1 MAVSELGIIVHGAT
15 GRIASTQ
22 HLANALAPIIAAGG
36 LDVGGGET
44 VLPTLVLAGRD
55 AEKLKSIARAHN
67 VENWTTDLDSVL
79 ADDAYPVFFD
89 AATTHLLLSLLRRAI
104 DAGKHIYTEKP
115 VAPSIKDG
123 LAILAAGQAKGLKLG
138 AVEDKIHSPGYR
150 KMKKLVDD
158 GFFGRTVNF
167 RLDFGWWVFDGLE
180 RPANRPSWNY
190 QKSGGGGM
198 FSDMYA
204 HWRYVVETMM
214 GPIKR
219 ITAAGWTAQPRRS
232 REDGEGFDV
241 DVEDSC
247 SVIVELESGAFGT
260 ITSSWAQ
267 RVIGDDLVHFQIDGT
282 GGSAVAGMRRCRA
295 QAAKDTPD
303 IRGFNLGGDASTLD
317 YKIDHAADWQ
327 EMPEAGPY
335 LNLYRAGWEQFIRH
349 VAADAPLKSDY
360 AAGIRDVQFA
370 EACLQS
376 AATGAWVSMAP
387 LNT

>member
-1 MAVSELGIIVHGAT
+1 MALSEIGIILNGAT

-22 HLANALAPIIAAGG
+22 HLANALAPIIAEGG

-44 VLPTLVLAGRD
+44 VMPKLILAGRD
-55 AEKLKSIARAHN
+55 ETKLAGIAAAHN
-67 VENWTTDLDSVL
+67 VENWTTDLDDVL
-79 ADDAYPVFFD
+79 ADPTYPVFFD
-89 AATTHLLLSLLRRAI
+89 ASATHLRLDLLHRAI
-104 DAGKHIYTEKP
+104 DSGKHIYTEKP

-123 LAILAAGQAKGLKLG
+123 LDILAAGRAKGLKLG

-150 KMKKLVDD
+150 KMKKLVDY
-158 GFFGRTVNF
+158 GFFGKVVNF

-180 RPANRPSWNY
+180 TEANRPSWNY

-204 HWRYVVETMM
+204 HWRYVTETMM
-214 GPIKR
+214 GPMRR
-219 ITAAGWTAQPRRS
+219 ITAAGWTAQGRR
-232 REDGEGFDV
+232 RDEDGEGFDV

-267 RVIGDDLVHFQIDGT
+267 RVIGDDLVSFQIDGT
-282 GGSAVAGMRRCRA
+282 GGSAVAGVRRCRA

-303 IRGFNLGGDASTLD
+303 IRGFNLGGDAGTLD
-317 YKIDHAADWQ
+317 YKIDHAGDWQ

-335 LNLYRAGWEQFIRH
+335 LNLYRAGWEQFLRH
-349 VAADAPLKSDY
+349 VATDADLKSDY

-376 AATGAWVSMAP
+376 SETGAWISMTP
-387 LNT
+387 LS

>member
-1 MAVSELGIIVHGAT
+1 MAIRELGIILNGAT

-22 HLANALAPIIAAGG
+22 HLANALSPIIAEGG

-44 VLPTLVLAGRD
+44 VMPKLILAGRD
-55 AEKLKSIARAHN
+55 EAKLAGLAGAHN
-67 VENWTTDLDSVL
+67 VENWTTDLDAVL

-89 AATTHLLLSLLRRAI
+89 AAATHLRLDLLHRAI

-123 LAILAAGQAKGLKLG
+123 LAILAAGRAKGLKLG

-158 GFFGRTVNF
+158 GFFGRVVNF

-180 RPANRPSWNY
+180 RQANRPSWNY

-214 GPIKR
+214 GPMRR
-219 ITAAGWTAQPRRS
+219 ITAAGWTAQGRRGD
-232 REDGEGFDV
+232 EGGEGYDV

-267 RVIGDDLVHFQIDGT
+267 RVIGDDLVSFQIDGT
-282 GGSAVAGMRRCRA
+282 GGSAQAGMRRCRA

-303 IRGFNLGGDASTLD
+303 IRGFNLGGDAGTLD

-335 LNLYRAGWEQFIRH
+335 LNLYRAGWEQFLRH
-349 VAADAPLKSDY
+349 VATDAALKSDY

-376 AATGAWVSMAP
+376 SETGVWVSMAP
-387 LNT
+387 LV